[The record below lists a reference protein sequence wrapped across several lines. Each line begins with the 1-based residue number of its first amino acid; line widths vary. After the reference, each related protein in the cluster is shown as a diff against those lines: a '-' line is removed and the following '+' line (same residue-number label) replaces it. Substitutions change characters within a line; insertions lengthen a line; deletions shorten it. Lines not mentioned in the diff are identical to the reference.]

1 MERVL
6 TKREVNQMDRGM
18 GRYGGQGVTVQVN
31 GLTVR
36 EEADVKRIARQIVK
50 EMNKSLMGGMA

>member
-6 TKREVNQMDRGM
+6 TKREVNQMDRGI
-18 GRYGGQGVTVQVN
+18 GGYGNGVVVQVN

-36 EEADVKRIARQIVK
+36 EDADVKRIARQLLK
-50 EMNKSLMGGMA
+50 EMNKSVMGGTT